1 MPALSRE
8 TLIRILCITL
18 VAVTLALGLIL
29 AVAVVGGTLAETT
42 PAESEEDAHFRP
54 FFPEGTPD
62 IGDIIGSLD
71 PGDFTRD
78 PETTTPAD
86 PDIPDVT
93 LPEWESD
100 FEWPTLPPSLE
111 TNPDWEV
118 PTLPEDWD
126 TLPEE
131 WDTLPEEWGDL
142 PYGPD
147 DLADVL
153 AGMDGSL
160 DMPAGALAAGVASQL
175 TVMEIY
181 AEKTDTLYLK
191 MQSFGAYNG
200 RGWNEAGMYGGAI
213 DVTGY
218 SANYLPHF
226 LMNEITPF
234 AGYPLTVT
242 PKMDVRVI
250 PYYLVADGD
259 MYQLQTSDVKAVGA
273 YDQTYT
279 LYYRPYGTH
288 VYASLAPYYL
298 ASFEA
303 AYSAYA
309 EQSYLT
315 IDDTTLAYMKLI
327 IEEQGFDKN
336 DPDIVEKVAAYI
348 QNAATYNL
356 AYDQNLDRE
365 PNVAL
370 AFLGAYKEG
379 VCRHYATAATLLYRA
394 LGIPARYTVGF
405 MTDVTAGETTAV
417 KGADAHAWVEVYEAG
432 FGWRYVEVTGSPA
445 GSDPTNPPETGT
457 GTSTGT
463 GSGTLPPTDPT
474 DDPSTWGDQIAGVNG
489 SLAPAGNI
497 PGAVKDGVVFWVNT
511 HYAQRMLLKL
521 KSFGN
526 YTGLGFA
533 SVTETPPEI
542 YGYTAAYLTG
552 IYQYTQGLGTQQT
565 VTIRSPQG
573 TVAAPYYPSMS
584 DAYNGRLSVGDT
596 RITGTVGKNEEITV
610 SFNPT
615 FPGYIPNSVNSTLFA
630 EYTAYAARNFTAVD
644 SATAAY
650 LNSLIAA
657 QGWMDMSVEEV
668 IPAVAAYLQAYYT
681 LNPDYD
687 VTLDY
692 ESNVV
697 VAFLDTYR
705 EGSSRHFAAAATL
718 IYRALGIP
726 ARYTVG
732 YLVTTEAGQDTR
744 VTGHD
749 AYAWCEVYAEGIGWL
764 AVDVAEYAKDVL
776 PAITLKPVTEN
787 YLYDGESHSHSG
799 TLTGFEAYE
808 AMGYTYEA
816 VVNGKRGACG
826 AVSTVISSLILYDP
840 AGNDVTNR
848 FHITT
853 ESGILRVYVA
863 ELWFQSDSQTKTYD
877 GIPLTTVAV
886 SSLSGDLPEGYYVGI
901 TCTGSQTTVG
911 TGYAAFDIRIWY
923 RSGTGAPEDRTHYFI
938 IHKQYGTLAVTPAPL
953 TLKADDAEKVY
964 DGTPL
969 TADGISVIE
978 GTLAPMDSIYSYT
991 LEGSQTRVGR
1001 SENVITDIVIRNHYG
1016 EDVTACYAIETV
1028 AGSLK
1033 ITAG

>member
-1 MPALSRE
+1 
-8 TLIRILCITL
+8 
-18 VAVTLALGLIL
+18 
-29 AVAVVGGTLAETT
+29 
-42 PAESEEDAHFRP
+42 
-54 FFPEGTPD
+54 
-62 IGDIIGSLD
+62 
-71 PGDFTRD
+71 
-78 PETTTPAD
+78 
-86 PDIPDVT
+86 
-93 LPEWESD
+93 
-100 FEWPTLPPSLE
+100 
-111 TNPDWEV
+111 
-118 PTLPEDWD
+118 
-126 TLPEE
+126 
-131 WDTLPEEWGDL
+131 
-142 PYGPD
+142 
-147 DLADVL
+147 
-153 AGMDGSL
+153 MDGSL

-181 AEKTDTLYLK
+181 AERTDTIYLK

-200 RGWNEAGMYGGAI
+200 RGWDEAGMYGGAI
-213 DVTGY
+213 NELGY
-218 SANYLPHF
+218 SANYLPHY

-234 AGYPLTVT
+234 SGYPLTIT
-242 PKMDVRVI
+242 PKMEVRVI
-250 PYYLVADGD
+250 PYYIVASPELDQIQ
-259 MYQLQTSDVKAVGA
+259 MSDVKAMGA
-273 YDQTYT
+273 YDQIYT

-288 VYASLAPYYL
+288 VYASMAGGNLS
-298 ASFEA
+298 SFERD
-303 AYSAYA
+303 YA
-309 EQSYLT
+309 EFVERGYLE
-315 IDDTTLAYMKLI
+315 IDDTTMAYMKLV
-327 IEEQGFDKN
+327 IEEQGFDPN
-336 DPDIVEKVAAYI
+336 DPDIIQKVATYI

-356 AYDQNLDRE
+356 AYNQNLDRE

-405 MTDVTAGETTAV
+405 AADVTAGETTAV

-432 FGWRYVEVTGSPA
+432 FGWRYVEVTGAPA
-445 GSDPTNPPETGT
+445 GGDPTNPPETGT
-457 GTSTGT
+457 GTGIGIGT
-463 GSGTLPPTDPT
+463 GGDVTEPPTDPAL
-474 DDPSTWGDQIAGVNG
+474 DPATWGDQMAGTKG
-489 SLAPAGNI
+489 DLAPSANI
-497 PGAVKDGVVFWVNT
+497 PDALWDSTVFWVDT
-511 HYAQRMLLKL
+511 YYAQRMLLKL
-521 KSFGN
+521 KSFGD
-526 YTGLGFA
+526 YTGQGFA

-552 IYQYTQGLGTQQT
+552 IYQYTEGIGTDQK
-565 VTIRSPQG
+565 VTIQSPMG
-573 TVAAPYYPSMS
+573 TFAAPYYVSLS
-584 DAYNGRLSVGDT
+584 GGQNGVITVGDT
-596 RITGTVGKNEEITV
+596 RITGTAGKNEEITV

-615 FPGYIPNSVNSTLFA
+615 FLGYIPNSVNSTLFA

-644 SATAAY
+644 SATATY
-650 LNSLIAA
+650 LNSLIEE
-657 QGWMDMSVEEV
+657 QGWYALPPEEA

-749 AYAWCEVYAEGIGWL
+749 AYAWCEVYVEGIGWL

-808 AMGYTYEA
+808 AKGYTYEA

-863 ELWFQSDSQTKTYD
+863 ELWFQSDSLTKTYD

-938 IHKQYGTLAVTPAPL
+938 IHKQYGTLTVTPAPL

>member
-1 MPALSRE
+1 MSRE
-8 TLIRILCITL
+8 KLIRILCITL

-29 AVAVVGGTLAETT
+29 AVAVVGGTMAEAT

-126 TLPEE
+126 TLPQE

-147 DLADVL
+147 DLADLL

-181 AEKTDTLYLK
+181 AEKTDTLYLM
-191 MQSFGAYNG
+191 MQSFGSYTG
-200 RGWNEAGMYGGAI
+200 QGWAEATEYKTGA
-213 DVTGY
+213 VTY
-218 SANYLPHF
+218 SVLYIPGQ

-234 AGYPLTVT
+234 EGYPLTIT
-242 PKMDVRVI
+242 PVMNSRVI
-250 PYYLVADGD
+250 PYFLTTAGD
-259 MYQLQTSDVKAVGA
+259 PQTNDTKAVGFP
-273 YDQTYT
+273 DRPYT
-279 LYYRPYGTH
+279 LYYRPYSI
-288 VYASLAPYYL
+288 YAMSEYLSQFEFPYAKFVKEQYL
-298 ASFEA
+298 E
-303 AYSAYA
+303 
-309 EQSYLT
+309 
-315 IDDTTLAYMKLI
+315 IDDTTLAYMNLI
-327 IEEQGFDKN
+327 IEEQGFTAD
-336 DPDIVEKVAAYI
+336 DPDIVQKVATYI

-463 GSGTLPPTDPT
+463 GSDTLPPTDPT
-474 DDPSTWGDQIAGVNG
+474 DDPKTWGDQIAGVNG
-489 SLAPAGNI
+489 DLAPAGNI
-497 PGAVKDGVVFWVNT
+497 PSSVKDGVVFWVNT

-521 KSFGN
+521 KSFGD
-526 YTGLGFA
+526 YTGQGFA
-533 SVTETPPEI
+533 PVTTPAPEI
-542 YGYTAAYLTG
+542 YGYSAAYLTG

-565 VTIRSPQG
+565 VTIQSPMG
-573 TVAAPYYPSMS
+573 TVAAPYYVSMS
-584 DAYNGRLSVGDT
+584 DAYAGVIKVGDT
-596 RITGTVGKNEEITV
+596 RITGTVDKNKPFTV
-610 SFNPT
+610 AFNPAD
-615 FPGYIPNSVNSTLFA
+615 PSYIPASVNATLYVD
-630 EYTAYAARNFTAVD
+630 YTAYANQTFTAVD
-644 SATAAY
+644 NATAAY
-650 LNSLIAA
+650 LNSLITAR
-657 QGWMDMSVEEV
+657 GWRDMPTDQV
-668 IPAVAAYLQAYYT
+668 IPAVVEYLRAYYT
-681 LNPDYD
+681 LNPYHDQA
-687 VTLDY
+687 LHY
-692 ESNVV
+692 ESNTV
-697 VAFLDTYR
+697 VAFLDTYH

-732 YLVTTEAGQDTR
+732 YLTTTEAGQDTR
-744 VTGHD
+744 VTGDD
-749 AYAWCEVYAEGIGWL
+749 AYAWVEVYIEGIGWL

-776 PAITLKPVTEN
+776 PEITLKPVTEN
-787 YLYDGESHSHSG
+787 YVYDGQAHTHSG

-816 VVNGKRGACG
+816 EVRGKRGACG
-826 AVSTVISSLILYDP
+826 TTTAVISSLVIYDP
-840 AGNDVTNR
+840 TGKDVTDR
-848 FHITT
+848 FAITK
-853 ESGILRVYVA
+853 ENGILRVYMA
-863 ELWFQSDSQTKTYD
+863 DLWFQSDSYTKTYD

-923 RSGTGAPEDRTHYFI
+923 RSDTGAPEDRTHYFI
-938 IHKQYGTLAVTPAPL
+938 IHKQYGTLTVTPAPL

-978 GTLAPMDSIYSYT
+978 GALAPMDSIYSYT

-1033 ITAG
+1033 VTAG

>member
-1 MPALSRE
+1 MSRE
-8 TLIRILCITL
+8 KLIRILCITL

-29 AVAVVGGTLAETT
+29 AVAVVGGTMAEAT

-111 TNPDWEV
+111 TNPDFEV

-126 TLPEE
+126 TLPQE

-147 DLADVL
+147 DLADLL

-181 AEKTDTLYLK
+181 AQKTDTLYLK

-200 RGWNEAGMYGGAI
+200 QGWNEAGMYGVSLGAN
-213 DVTGY
+213 GY

-226 LMNEITPF
+226 LMNEIAPF
-234 AGYPLTVT
+234 VGYPLTIT
-242 PKMDVRVI
+242 PKMIVRVI
-250 PYYLVADGD
+250 PYYIVADGD
-259 MYQLQTSDVKAVGA
+259 MNQLQTSDVMAVGFYYQA
-273 YDQTYT
+273 YT
-279 LYYRPYGTH
+279 LHYRPYGTH
-288 VYASLAPYYL
+288 VYASMAPNYL

-303 AYSAYA
+303 AYAAFA
-309 EQSYLT
+309 EQNYLA

-327 IEEQGFDKN
+327 IEEQGFTAD
-336 DPDIVEKVAAYI
+336 DPDIVQKVATYI

-445 GSDPTNPPETGT
+445 SSDPTNPPETGT

-463 GSGTLPPTDPT
+463 GNDTLTPTDPT
-474 DDPSTWGDQIAGVNG
+474 DDPRTWGDQIAGVNG
-489 SLAPAGNI
+489 DLAPAGNI
-497 PGAVKDGVVFWVNT
+497 PSSVKDGVVFWVNT

-521 KSFGN
+521 KSFGD
-526 YTGLGFA
+526 YTGQGFA
-533 SVTETPPEI
+533 PVTEPSPEI
-542 YGYTAAYLTG
+542 FGYSAAYLTG
-552 IYQYTQGLGTQQT
+552 LYQYTEDIGPTQT
-565 VTIRSPQG
+565 VTLRSPLG
-573 TVAAPYYPSMS
+573 TVAVPYYVTPEYR
-584 DAYNGRLSVGDT
+584 YNGSVVVGDT
-596 RITGTVGKNEEITV
+596 RITGTVDKNEPFTV
-610 SFNPT
+610 AFNPAD
-615 FPGYIPNSVNSTLFA
+615 PSYIPATVNATLYVD
-630 EYTAYAARNFTAVD
+630 YTAYANQTFTAVD
-644 SATAAY
+644 NATAAY
-650 LNSLIAA
+650 LNSLITAR
-657 QGWMDMSVEEV
+657 GWRDMPTDQV
-668 IPAVAAYLQAYYT
+668 IPAVVEYLRAYYT
-681 LNPDYD
+681 LNPYHDQA
-687 VTLDY
+687 LHN
-692 ESNVV
+692 ESNAV
-697 VAFLDTYR
+697 VAFLDTYH

-732 YLVTTEAGQDTR
+732 YLTTTVAGQDTR
-744 VTGHD
+744 VTGDD
-749 AYAWCEVYAEGIGWL
+749 AYAWVEVYIEGIGWL

-776 PAITLKPVTEN
+776 PEITLKPVTEN
-787 YLYDGESHSHSG
+787 YVYDGQAHTHSG

-816 VVNGKRGACG
+816 EVRGKRGACG
-826 AVSTVISSLILYDP
+826 TTTAVIYSLVIYDP
-840 AGNDVTNR
+840 TGKDVTDR
-848 FHITT
+848 FSITK
-853 ESGILRVYVA
+853 ENGILRVYLT
-863 ELWFQSDSQTKTYD
+863 ELVFQSVSYTKTYD
-877 GIPLTTVAV
+877 GKPFDSTYAYLA
-886 SSLSGDLPEGYYVGI
+886 GGELPEGYSVEIISADTSGHTRVG
-901 TCTGSQTTVG
+901 SS
-911 TGYAAFDIRIWY
+911 YAAYTVRVWY
-923 RSGTGAPEDRTHYFI
+923 TSETGKRDDRTHYFI
-938 IHKQYGTLAVTPAPL
+938 IRRQYGTHTITPAAL
-953 TLKADDAEKVY
+953 TVKANDAQKTY

-969 TADGISVIE
+969 TDDRIDIIGGGLAE
-978 GTLAPMDSIYSYT
+978 GDYIDRYT
-991 LEGSQTRVGR
+991 VEGSQTRVGI
-1001 SENVITDIVIRNHYG
+1001 SENVITDIVIRNQYG
-1016 EDVTACYAIETV
+1016 DDVTACYAIETV

-1033 ITAG
+1033 VTAG